1 MKCVVTTARLFPID
15 CTVGQVGRQAKD
27 ITMSIQ
33 FIDLKAQYQHLK
45 ADIDAR
51 IHAVLDHGQYIM
63 GPEVSELE
71 TRLAEFVGVK
81 HAIGVCDGTAALQVA
96 LMALGVGPG
105 DEVITTP
112 FTFIATGEM
121 VALLG
126 AKPVFVDIDPVSYNL
141 DPAKLEAA
149 ITPRTRA
156 IMPVSLYGQCADF
169 DAINAIAAKHGLP
182 VIEDGAQSFGASY
195 HGKRSGSLSTIGC
208 TSFFPSKPLGC
219 YGDGG
224 ACFTNDDVLAKKMR
238 EIRLHGQD
246 RRYHHPAIGIN
257 GRLDTIQAAV
267 LLAKLPSFPQE
278 VEARSRIGARY
289 SALLGDVAR
298 VPVVGEGQGH
308 VYAQFTIE
316 VDNRDAVQAK
326 LKEAGVPTAVHYP
339 IPLHLQPAFA
349 ALGLG
354 EGSFPVAEAAGKR
367 VMSLPMH
374 PFLDE
379 ATQDAIVAA
388 VKSALA

>member
-1 MKCVVTTARLFPID
+1 
-15 CTVGQVGRQAKD
+15 
-27 ITMSIQ
+27 MSIQ

-63 GPEVSELE
+63 GPEVAELE
-71 TRLAEFVGVK
+71 ASLASYVGVK
-81 HAIGVCDGTAALQVA
+81 HAVGVSDGTTALQIA
-96 LMALGVGPG
+96 MMALGIGPG
-105 DEVITTP
+105 DEVITSP

-121 VALLG
+121 IALVG
-126 AKPVFVDIDPVSYNL
+126 AKPVFVDIDPISYNL
-141 DPAKLEAA
+141 DPAKIEAA

-169 DAINAIAAKHGLP
+169 AAINAIAEKHGLA
-182 VIEDGAQSFGASY
+182 VIEDGAQSFGASQR
-195 HGKRSGSLSTIGC
+195 GRRSGGLSTIAC

-224 ACFTNDDVLAKKMR
+224 ACFTDDDALAKKMR
-238 EIRLHGQD
+238 EIRVHGQD
-246 RRYHHPAIGIN
+246 RRYHHPVIGLN
-257 GRLDTIQAAV
+257 GRLDTLQAAV
-267 LLAKLPSFPQE
+267 LLAKLPSFPDE
-278 VEARSRIGARY
+278 VEARARIGARY
-289 SALLGDVAR
+289 SRLLQDVAR
-298 VPVVGEGQGH
+298 VPVVGEGNTH
-308 VYAQFTIE
+308 VYAQYTIE
-316 VDNRDAVQAK
+316 VANREAVQAS

-354 EGSFPVAEAAGKR
+354 VGSFPVAEAAAAR

-379 ATQDAIVAA
+379 ASQDAIVAA
-388 VKSALA
+388 VRQALA